1 MSKELKHLL
10 GPQKSAQT
18 YGSDEHDEHDEHD
31 DDESDD
37 DASDVDE
44 EEAKVNLL
52 RRVDLFTLS
61 YNVQKGYRGTEL
73 RLTSFARPH
82 MRAFH
87 ASWCCLFVSFFTQF
101 AMAPLLPIISKSLH
115 LSKKEV
121 WQGNLAMMVGGIPM
135 RLMIGPLVEKY
146 GGRGA
151 MTMIVAFSGIV
162 CGLSGFVV
170 DATTLSLVRFALG
183 AMDTFVPCQF
193 WITCLFVR
201 EVAATAMAIAGGL
214 GSVGSAFTQVV
225 LGTAFFPSLTYVLHG
240 DEDLAWRLTLI
251 VPAIVSVA
259 TGWFFSQYSDD
270 CPLGNFQE
278 VKRAGLMVERSA
290 VDSFRSG

>member
-1 MSKELKHLL
+1 MKKELKHLL
-10 GPQKSAQT
+10 GPQKSPRS
-18 YGSDEHDEHDEHD
+18 YGSDEIDADD
-31 DDESDD
+31 SDDSNDVDDE
-37 DASDVDE
+37 V
-44 EEAKVNLL
+44 AKANLL
-52 RRVDLFTLS
+52 RREERFTIC
-61 YNVQKGYRGTEL
+61 YNAQKGYRGTEL
-73 RLTSFARPH
+73 KLSSFARPH

-87 ASWCCLFVSFFTQF
+87 ASWCCFFASFFTQF
-101 AMAPLLPIISKSLH
+101 AMAPLLPIISQSLN
-115 LSKKEV
+115 LTKKEV

-135 RLMIGPLVEKY
+135 RLMIGPLVEKH

-151 MTMIVAFSGIV
+151 MTTIVVLSGVV
-162 CGLSGFVV
+162 CGLSGLVF
-170 DATTLSLVRFALG
+170 DATSLSITRFVIG

-214 GSVGSAFTQVV
+214 GSVGSAFTQVA
-225 LGTAFFPSLTYVLHG
+225 LGTAIFPLLAYALNG

-251 VPAIVSVA
+251 FPGLFSVA
-259 TGWFFSQYSDD
+259 IGCFFYKYSDD
-270 CPLGNFQE
+270 CPLGNFEE